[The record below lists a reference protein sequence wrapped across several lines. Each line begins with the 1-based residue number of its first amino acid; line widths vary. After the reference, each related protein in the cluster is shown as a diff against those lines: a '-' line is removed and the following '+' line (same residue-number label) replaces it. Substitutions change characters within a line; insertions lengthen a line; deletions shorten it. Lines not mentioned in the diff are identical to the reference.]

1 MLLLLLWNSFVWC
14 QPKDVDALA
23 ANVIVSLVDSNGSLL
38 LALWL
43 EMSVGQPGWM
53 EPVVNFTLIT
63 KLRCYCVA
71 FIRFRVCQLSTAI
84 RRFGSRWNAI
94 CRWLEWWA
102 RTNCRKSVENPMLIL
117 FACSLSELC
126 IVITELCILLTVVV
140 LIGLSPILRGSSFS
154 GRAYVFAL
162 MQYLVQWGRE
172 RLTRT
177 GGCMLATFHQFCSL
191 L

>member
-53 EPVVNFTLIT
+53 EPVVNCYINYLIT
-63 KLRCYCVA
+63 LLLCSIHQIPSVPIVDCYQK
-71 FIRFRVCQLSTAI
+71 IRQQVKCYLQMAGVMGKNELQEVS
-84 RRFGSRWNAI
+84 W
-94 CRWLEWWA
+94 
-102 RTNCRKSVENPMLIL
+102 KSYAYSFCL
-117 FACSLSELC
+117 FTELC
-126 IVITELCILLTVVV
+126 IIITVLCILLTVVV
-140 LIGLSPILRGSSFS
+140 LISLSPILRGSSFS